1 MSPRNNNKQNASSY
15 EEVFQTITN
24 AKNKQ
29 QEKDKM
35 MQQALEK
42 LREEQ
47 SEGKREQ
54 MSKDF
59 NEYEEKSRGV
69 QTGLQTAAEHY
80 GSEYRN
86 YEFGAGNRFA
96 SEEQKGRAKKDKET
110 QMAEDWK
117 TTESQESEIQSIKE
131 KQLKIEKALT
141 VVQESLRSLSQEDH
155 VDPEIIKG
163 LEKQEKDLI
172 FQLNT
177 FRMTDPSLYDGSYEK
192 ARNSVKNMSKETVQ
206 DKEFLMY
213 SGNTNITGA
222 TPTWEATTT
231 NYTAENKAVFSN
243 LEYGDANV
251 DIKEFSQPVEQA
263 DSMRDTRTPQSVT
276 DKTPSNNI
284 DTLEKALSTN
294 KKEDDLALT
303 SLSAVGKNDLNVE
316 RVKESILSSSES
328 FENKTPQAL
337 DSRTQGA
344 LAKMGVSFDDL
355 VREVPDFAYMSE
367 GARAFVLDKV
377 QQQGVE
383 KIQENAERLFEESK
397 NKSSRLKRIFTKG
410 SLSREAKRQAVQE
423 YKGLENYK
431 DDIQTMVRFV
441 NDAVIKD
448 TGRSIVIDEKTNK
461 PRIEYIN
468 LPESQKENKKAK
480 IAFEEYNRAATN
492 LVDVPY
498 EWSLPDATKEQQK
511 AYREARQYF
520 ENQEGKLR
528 EFLGQNEAETRDSQ
542 VITELENM
550 QRDITLA
557 QLMSTHP
564 DVNQELERMESSNWW
579 QDMSYKFK
587 AGGAGF
593 MIGSLS
599 RLSSRALFGLGGA
612 VGASALIGGYLGV
625 VKKNKEFAQDA
636 KDVRRGKNLKD
647 TTNKV
652 FHADKNIDRLDKL
665 TDALQKKSE
674 KSPESIKRS
683 AEAVQDRLRMLDQRL
698 REGRVNFGKGKD
710 QLKNKHELMRAM
722 AHASMV
728 LYGVEKVDSST
739 FVPNRVRQY
748 FENQD
753 KESLSNRRISRV
765 NAAII
770 GGSIGASAAFVGALA
785 VDYLKGGQLLESI
798 KESIG
803 TGVPDANI
811 TPPDTIDPISPAPP
825 EPVDSNLP
833 PREIVVPPMAPLD
846 PETFTPSDFEVS
858 VDASS
863 RGAIATFED
872 LKNQLRVAYPDMS
885 QAPEHVQEFVKKSA
899 TQLAME
905 ENMFRPD
912 QVDESAKIYK
922 GGKLGFAKNGQL
934 VYLDPRSGFHNLS
947 EGQFTG
953 DHFDYGGTREA
964 AGQVDTGLESKPQ
977 STYTP
982 QTVDETNSRP
992 PYFEGFD
999 DNGVKVK
1006 DAPMSRVEE
1015 INARNQRIALDG
1027 GFEKKM
1033 GPDSRIVPLMKG
1045 QALEFDILDNGKG
1058 SLETSG
1064 FEIDS
1069 RVLESYHESYLNN
1082 TDIRSYTDNLFR
1094 SKDFVNANP
1103 NVSKAGVDGRLRDL
1117 VNAMIARDLAIQK
1130 GGFPPASEEFQVLKH
1145 ERDVLRSIIKN
1156 KYESFLSNPLVGS
1169 FDGVKNPNPDMLF
1182 EVNTSNE
1189 AVVGNKDVFPLS
1201 EQRVLSS
1208 QSNSDI
1214 FSPVQAEQGS
1224 QSAQEVVP
1232 QNQNNSVFPG
1242 IRENTANLGPSE
1254 GVADTAME
1262 NDAVVENPMDTQKEV
1277 TRLPIQYG
1285 KDTVAAQNVS
1295 VTFFENPQGEIVE
1308 SSIETAN
1315 INPNFVDLGEF
1326 GFDFDEAEKLKST
1339 SIPDYKRTQIEF
1351 SMGEIYKAKA
1361 IRDTFSIGSRE
1372 YDFLNKRLETLI
1384 RVFDKSY
1391 PTVFNV
1397 KPEYVQ

>member
-1 MSPRNNNKQNASSY
+1 MVIEMPPRNNNKKNASSY
-15 EEVFQTITN
+15 EEAFQTITN
-24 AKNKQ
+24 TKNKQ

-47 SEGKREQ
+47 SEGKRDQ
-54 MSKDF
+54 MNSDF
-59 NEYEEKSRGV
+59 NDHEERSRGI
-69 QTGLQTAAEHY
+69 QAGLRTAAEHY

-86 YEFGAGNRFA
+86 YEFGAGNRFT
-96 SEEQKGRAKKDKET
+96 SEEQKGRAKKDKEK

-117 TTESQESEIQSIKE
+117 TGEGQESEIRLIKE

-163 LEKQEKDLI
+163 LEKQEQDLI
-172 FQLNT
+172 FQLNS
-177 FRMTDPSLYDGSYEK
+177 FRTTDPSLYDGSYEQ
-192 ARNSVKNMSKETVQ
+192 ARNSVKNMSKETIQ
-206 DKEFLMY
+206 D
-213 SGNTNITGA
+213 
-222 TPTWEATTT
+222 
-231 NYTAENKAVFSN
+231 
-243 LEYGDANV
+243 
-251 DIKEFSQPVEQA
+251 KEFSQPVEQA
-263 DSMRDTRTPQSVT
+263 DSMRDTRTPQLVT

-284 DTLEKALSTN
+284 DILEKALSTN
-294 KKEDDLALT
+294 KKEGDLALT
-303 SLSAVGKNDLNVE
+303 SSSVVGKNDSNVE
-316 RVKESILSSSES
+316 RVQEPISSSSES

-337 DSRTQGA
+337 DSRTQGT

-431 DDIQTMVRFV
+431 DDIQTMVCFV

-520 ENQEGKLR
+520 ENQEDELR

-564 DVNQELERMESSNWW
+564 DVAQDLERMEKAGWW
-579 QDMSYKFK
+579 SDLSHKVK

-593 MIGSLS
+593 VIGSVS
-599 RLSSRALFGLGGA
+599 RLSSRALWGLGGA

-625 VKKNKEFAQDA
+625 VKKNKEFKQDA

-665 TDALQKKSE
+665 ADALQKKSE

-739 FVPNRVRQY
+739 FVPNRIRQY

-798 KESIG
+798 KESID
-803 TGVPDANI
+803 TSVPDANI
-811 TPPDTIDPISPAPP
+811 TPPDTIDPISLTPP

-833 PREIVVPPMAPLD
+833 PREIVVPPMAPLN

-953 DHFDYGGTREA
+953 EHFDYGGTREA

-992 PYFEGFD
+992 PYLEGVD

-1006 DAPMSRVEE
+1006 DATMSRVEE

-1169 FDGVKNPNPDMLF
+1169 FDGIKNPNPDMLF
-1182 EVNTSNE
+1182 DNVSSSPIEE
-1189 AVVGNKDVFPLS
+1189 DDVFPYS
-1201 EQRVLSS
+1201 AKTFVQEPQNIFEQNESQDGVFEKKNEQRSS
-1208 QSNSDI
+1208 
-1214 FSPVQAEQGS
+1214 
-1224 QSAQEVVP
+1224 SAIPTSE
-1232 QNQNNSVFPG
+1232 SEIFPG
-1242 IRENTANLGPSE
+1242 ARDSVSSESKTLPEYPPEESNTNSQNFDRQVGNRELRTIS
-1254 GVADTAME
+1254 VA
-1262 NDAVVENPMDTQKEV
+1262 Q
-1277 TRLPIQYG
+1277 G
-1285 KDTVAAQNVS
+1285 KDTPAAKNVS
-1295 VTFFENPQGEIVE
+1295 VSFFEDSQTGEIVG
-1308 SSIETAN
+1308 SSITRAN
-1315 INPNFVDLGEF
+1315 IDSKFVDLGEF
-1326 GFDFDEAEKLKST
+1326 GFDFEEAEKLKST
-1339 SIPDYKRTQIEF
+1339 SIPDYQRTQIEF
-1351 SMGEIYKAKA
+1351 SMKEIYKTKA
-1361 IRDTFSIGSRE
+1361 IRDTFSVGSRE
-1372 YDFLNKRLETLI
+1372 YDFLNKKLETLI

-1391 PTVFNV
+1391 PAVFNI
-1397 KPEYVQ
+1397 KPE

>member
-1 MSPRNNNKQNASSY
+1 MVIEMPPRNNNEKNASSY
-15 EEVFQTITN
+15 EEAFQTITN
-24 AKNKQ
+24 TKNKQ

-42 LREEQ
+42 LREKQ
-47 SEGKREQ
+47 SEGKRGQ
-54 MSKDF
+54 MNSDF
-59 NEYEEKSRGV
+59 NDHEERSRGI
-69 QTGLQTAAEHY
+69 QAGLRTAAEHY

-86 YEFGAGNRFA
+86 YEFGAGNRFT
-96 SEEQKGRAKKDKET
+96 SEEQKGRAKKDKEK

-117 TTESQESEIQSIKE
+117 TGEGQESEIRLIKE

-163 LEKQEKDLI
+163 LEKQEQDLI
-172 FQLNT
+172 FQLNS
-177 FRMTDPSLYDGSYEK
+177 FRTTDPSLYDGSYEQ
-192 ARNSVKNMSKETVQ
+192 ARNSVKNMSKETIQ
-206 DKEFLMY
+206 D
-213 SGNTNITGA
+213 
-222 TPTWEATTT
+222 
-231 NYTAENKAVFSN
+231 
-243 LEYGDANV
+243 
-251 DIKEFSQPVEQA
+251 KEFSQPVEQA
-263 DSMRDTRTPQSVT
+263 DSMRDTRTPQLVT

-284 DTLEKALSTN
+284 DILEKALSTN
-294 KKEDDLALT
+294 KKEGDLALT
-303 SLSAVGKNDLNVE
+303 SSSVVGKNDSNVE
-316 RVKESILSSSES
+316 RVQEPISSSSES

-337 DSRTQGA
+337 DSRTQGT

-431 DDIQTMVRFV
+431 DDIQTMVCFV

-520 ENQEGKLR
+520 ENQEDELR

-564 DVNQELERMESSNWW
+564 DVAQDLERMEKAGWW
-579 QDMSYKFK
+579 SDLSHKVK

-593 MIGSLS
+593 VIGSVS
-599 RLSSRALFGLGGA
+599 RLSSRALGGLGGA

-625 VKKNKEFAQDA
+625 VKKNKEFKQDA

-665 TDALQKKSE
+665 ADALQKKSE

-683 AEAVQDRLRMLDQRL
+683 AEAVQNRLRMLDQRL

-739 FVPNRVRQY
+739 FVPNRIRQY

-798 KESIG
+798 KESID
-803 TGVPDANI
+803 TSVPDANI
-811 TPPDTIDPISPAPP
+811 TPP

-833 PREIVVPPMAPLD
+833 PREIVVPPMAPLN

-905 ENMFRPD
+905 ENMFRPG

-953 DHFDYGGTREA
+953 EHFDYGGTREA

-992 PYFEGFD
+992 PYLEGVD
-999 DNGVKVK
+999 DNGVKTK
-1006 DAPMSRVEE
+1006 DVPMSRVEE
-1015 INARNQRIALDG
+1015 INARNQKIALEG
-1027 GFEKKM
+1027 GFEKTM
-1033 GPDSRIVPLMKG
+1033 GPESRVVPLMKG
-1045 QALEFDILDNGKG
+1045 QALEFDIIDNGKG

-1189 AVVGNKDVFPLS
+1189 AVVGNKDVFSLS
-1201 EQRVLSS
+1201 EQRVLPS

-1214 FSPVQAEQGS
+1214 FSSAQAEQGS
-1224 QSAQEVVP
+1224 VFEQGSQPAQEVVP

-1242 IRENTANLGPSE
+1242 IRENTANSGPLE
-1254 GVADTAME
+1254 GVVDTAVE

-1361 IRDTFSIGSRE
+1361 IRDTFSMGSRE
-1372 YDFLNKRLETLI
+1372 YDFLNKKLETLI
-1384 RVFDKSY
+1384 RVFDRSY

>member
-1 MSPRNNNKQNASSY
+1 MVIEMPPRNNNEKNASSY
-15 EEVFQTITN
+15 EEAFQTITN
-24 AKNKQ
+24 TKNKQ

-42 LREEQ
+42 LREKQ
-47 SEGKREQ
+47 SEGKRGQ
-54 MSKDF
+54 MNSDF
-59 NEYEEKSRGV
+59 NDHEERSRGI
-69 QTGLQTAAEHY
+69 QAGLRTAAEHY

-86 YEFGAGNRFA
+86 YEFGAGNRFT
-96 SEEQKGRAKKDKET
+96 SEEQKGRAKKDKEK

-117 TTESQESEIQSIKE
+117 TGEGQESEIRLIKE

-163 LEKQEKDLI
+163 LEKQEQDLI
-172 FQLNT
+172 FQLNS
-177 FRMTDPSLYDGSYEK
+177 FRTTDPSLYDGSYEQ
-192 ARNSVKNMSKETVQ
+192 ARNSVKNMSKETIQ
-206 DKEFLMY
+206 D
-213 SGNTNITGA
+213 
-222 TPTWEATTT
+222 
-231 NYTAENKAVFSN
+231 
-243 LEYGDANV
+243 
-251 DIKEFSQPVEQA
+251 KEFSQPVEQA
-263 DSMRDTRTPQSVT
+263 DSMRDTRTPQLVT

-284 DTLEKALSTN
+284 DILEKALSTN
-294 KKEDDLALT
+294 KKEGDLALT
-303 SLSAVGKNDLNVE
+303 SSSVVGKNDSNVE
-316 RVKESILSSSES
+316 RVQEPISSSSES

-337 DSRTQGA
+337 DSRTQGT

-397 NKSSRLKRIFTKG
+397 NKSSRLKRIFTKE

-431 DDIQTMVRFV
+431 DDIQTMVCFV

-520 ENQEGKLR
+520 ENQEDELR

-564 DVNQELERMESSNWW
+564 DVAQDLERMEKAGWW
-579 QDMSYKFK
+579 SDLSHKVK

-593 MIGSLS
+593 VIGSVS
-599 RLSSRALFGLGGA
+599 RLSSRALGGLGGA

-625 VKKNKEFAQDA
+625 VKKNKEFKQDA

-665 TDALQKKSE
+665 ADALQKKSE

-683 AEAVQDRLRMLDQRL
+683 AEAVQNRLRMLDQRL

-739 FVPNRVRQY
+739 FVPNRIRQY

-798 KESIG
+798 KESID
-803 TGVPDANI
+803 TSVPDANI
-811 TPPDTIDPISPAPP
+811 TPP

-833 PREIVVPPMAPLD
+833 PREIVVPPMAPLN

-905 ENMFRPD
+905 ENMFRPG

-953 DHFDYGGTREA
+953 EHFDYGGTREA

-992 PYFEGFD
+992 PYLEGVD
-999 DNGVKVK
+999 DNGVKTK
-1006 DAPMSRVEE
+1006 DVPMSRVEE
-1015 INARNQRIALDG
+1015 INARNQKIALEG
-1027 GFEKKM
+1027 GFEKTM
-1033 GPDSRIVPLMKG
+1033 GPESRVVPLMKG
-1045 QALEFDILDNGKG
+1045 QALEFDIIDNGKG

-1189 AVVGNKDVFPLS
+1189 AVVGNKDVFSLS
-1201 EQRVLSS
+1201 EQRVLPS

-1214 FSPVQAEQGS
+1214 FSSAQAEQGS
-1224 QSAQEVVP
+1224 VFEQGSQPAQEVVP

-1242 IRENTANLGPSE
+1242 IRENTANSGPLE
-1254 GVADTAME
+1254 GVVDTAVE

-1361 IRDTFSIGSRE
+1361 IRDTFSMGSRE
-1372 YDFLNKRLETLI
+1372 YDFLNKKLETLI
-1384 RVFDKSY
+1384 RVFDRSY